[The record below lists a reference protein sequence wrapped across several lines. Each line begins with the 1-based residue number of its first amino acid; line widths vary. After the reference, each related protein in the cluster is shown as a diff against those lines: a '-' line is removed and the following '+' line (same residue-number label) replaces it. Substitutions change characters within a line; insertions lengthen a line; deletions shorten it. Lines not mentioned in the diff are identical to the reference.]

1 MIYLIYFKVEI
12 GNYPNHL
19 ICFNFFDCFKSV
31 DKCAY
36 LFLFYYFLGW
46 PILNF
51 FHLMD
56 VWLVDI

>member
-56 VWLVDI
+56 V